1 MSIQVATEG
10 ALLWGNEKW
19 VSTDPSRASSHST
32 DQEKLSGKTT
42 IPNLPMINASVCAET
57 EKGTSSSV
65 GKKRERGE
73 QAKKTGK
80 GKGPKGKTS
89 CESADHGVHIWT
101 ERERRKKMRNMF
113 ANLHS
118 LLPQLPPKA
127 DKSSIVDEAVSY
139 IKTLQQTLH
148 KLQRQKL
155 QKLQQPPATT
165 AGDDDMMMMVMCDNN
180 VSAANCCGNNNNN
193 AAAVFHTWTSTNLVL
208 NICGDE
214 AQFNICSPPPPAA
227 SGTIFTA
234 ACYVLEKL
242 GIEVLSAHVSSNSD
256 RRLLMIQARH
266 NRPENNGGG
275 RDHVLGADDQ
285 ENVVVEIFKQAA
297 AEMLSY
303 LCSSPNIISDY

>member
-1 MSIQVATEG
+1 MSIQVATAEG
-10 ALLWGNEKW
+10 ADLLWGNQKW
-19 VSTDPSRASSHST
+19 VSTNPSRAPSHST
-32 DQEKLSGKTT
+32 DDQEKLSEKTT
-42 IPNLPMINASVCAET
+42 TPILPMTNTET
-57 EKGTSSSV
+57 KKGTAATI

-73 QAKKTGK
+73 AKKTGK
-80 GKGPKGKTS
+80 GKGPKCKEGKPI
-89 CESADHGVHIWT
+89 CESDHGVHIWT

-165 AGDDDMMMMVMCDNN
+165 AGDDDMMMMMCDNN
-180 VSAANCCGNNNNN
+180 VSAANCCGNN

-234 ACYVLEKL
+234 ACYVLEKH

-266 NRPENNGGG
+266 NRSENNGGG

-285 ENVVVEIFKQAA
+285 ENVVAEIFKQAA
-297 AEMLSY
+297 AEMLTY
-303 LCSSPNIISDY
+303 LCSSPN